1 MKKLTVLKRIFL
13 IMIMFPVVLS
23 AQYSK
28 KELKKK
34 EKWLKKLE
42 LRVVNRG
49 VDLNDT
55 FVFFVDRE
63 LSKTAAEKIANL
75 IFDGKTENWDFIISE
90 FENAMFVAGLDVGTY
105 EFKEIE
111 KGSKNNA
118 RVSGNL
124 IVNGRYLFEFDRAIE
139 TYVKIAVKD
148 VSNNMKTAA
157 TISFKNRIG
166 LNSMINE
173 TIIIVVG
180 EVDHDR
186 RTHDLVLRGFG
197 CVNAGQ
203 P

>member
-55 FVFFVDRE
+55 FVFYVDQE

-139 TYVKIAVKD
+139 RYVKIAVKD
-148 VSNNMKTAA
+148 VFNNFKTVA
-157 TISFKNRIG
+157 TISFRNNIG
-166 LNSMINE
+166 LGNFMIRE
-173 TIIIVVG
+173 TIIIEHVISEFIKSNG
-180 EVDHDR
+180 
-186 RTHDLVLRGFG
+186 
-197 CVNAGQ
+197 
-203 P
+203 

>member
-75 IFDGKTENWDFIISE
+75 LFEGKTENWDFIISE

-105 EFKEIE
+105 EFK
-111 KGSKNNA
+111 K
-118 RVSGNL
+118 
-124 IVNGRYLFEFDRAIE
+124 
-139 TYVKIAVKD
+139 
-148 VSNNMKTAA
+148 
-157 TISFKNRIG
+157 
-166 LNSMINE
+166 
-173 TIIIVVG
+173 
-180 EVDHDR
+180 
-186 RTHDLVLRGFG
+186 
-197 CVNAGQ
+197 
-203 P
+203 

>member
-75 IFDGKTENWDFIISE
+75 LFEGKTENWDFIISE

-105 EFKEIE
+105 EFKEIQ

-118 RVSGNL
+118 AIAGNL

-139 TYVKIAVKD
+139 RYVKIGIKD
-148 VSNNMKTAA
+148 VSNNMKTVA
-157 TISFKNRIG
+157 TISFKSKIG
-166 LNSMINE
+166 LNFMIRE
-173 TIIIVVG
+173 TIIIEHVIS
-180 EVDHDR
+180 EFIKSNR
-186 RTHDLVLRGFG
+186 
-197 CVNAGQ
+197 
-203 P
+203 

>member
-1 MKKLTVLKRIFL
+1 MKKLAVLKRIFL

-75 IFDGKTENWDFIISE
+75 LFDGKTENWDFIISE

-139 TYVKIAVKD
+139 QYVKIAIKD
-148 VSNNMKTAA
+148 VANNFKTVAQ
-157 TISFKNRIG
+157 ISFKNKIG
-166 LNSMINE
+166 LNFMIRE
-173 TIIIVVG
+173 TIIIEHVIS
-180 EVDHDR
+180 EFIKSNR
-186 RTHDLVLRGFG
+186 
-197 CVNAGQ
+197 
-203 P
+203 

>member
-75 IFDGKTENWDFIISE
+75 LFEGKTENWDFIISE

-124 IVNGRYLFEFDRAIE
+124 VVNGRYLFEFDRAIE

-173 TIIIVVG
+173 TIIIEHVIS
-180 EVDHDR
+180 EFIKSNR
-186 RTHDLVLRGFG
+186 
-197 CVNAGQ
+197 
-203 P
+203 

>member
-1 MKKLTVLKRIFL
+1 MYKTKINEKNTPNKKNFTFL
-13 IMIMFPVVLS
+13 IIFPVLLT

-42 LRVVNRG
+42 LRIVNRG
-49 VDLNDT
+49 VDLNET

-63 LSKTAAEKIANL
+63 LSETAAEKIANL
-75 IFDGKTENWDFIISE
+75 VIGGYNENWDFVISE

-118 RVSGNL
+118 AIAGNL

-139 TYVKIAVKD
+139 RYVKVAIKD
-148 VSNNMKTAA
+148 VSNNMKTVA
-157 TISFKNRIG
+157 TISFRNNIG
-166 LNSMINE
+166 LGNYMIRE
-173 TIIIVVG
+173 TIIIEHVIS
-180 EVDHDR
+180 E
-186 RTHDLVLRGFG
+186 FIKS
-197 CVNAGQ
+197 NS
-203 P
+203 